1 MIHKHSFAAAAL
13 AQSVKRPELRPL
25 KREVQQSRREFDCQ
39 TQHFSFGGKNL
50 GEKILVRHLGECEP
64 CEAKHMY
71 AGVSRQ
77 IGLVAKKEN

>member
-1 MIHKHSFAAAAL
+1 M
-13 AQSVKRPELRPL
+13 
-25 KREVQQSRREFDCQ
+25 QQSRLEFDCQ
-39 TQHFSFGGKNL
+39 TQLISFGGKNL
-50 GEKILVRHLGECEP
+50 GGKILVRHLGKCEP